1 MDTLTYIGYLAGL
14 FLVSLAVGGI
24 SGPIMVKVL
33 EYLTRKTKSTLDDRV
48 LEAIK
53 VPLESF
59 FFLVVF
65 YAMLHA
71 LTVVGEASS
80 KVSAELKERHG
91 KVPWQR
97 ISGVRHRIVHDYSGL
112 DYELLWQVVTVLA
125 PELAEQVAAIFSA
138 EFPDLDAAGPDPGP
152 AITG

>member
-1 MDTLTYIGYLAGL
+1 MQRDAAYLADIL
-14 FLVSLAVGGI
+14 SAAADLREFTRASSLEEFC
-24 SGPIMVKVL
+24 SN
-33 EYLTRKTKSTLDDRV
+33 KTLR
-48 LEAIK
+48 
-53 VPLESF
+53 
-59 FFLVVF
+59 

-91 KVPWQR
+91 EVPWQR

-112 DYELLWQVVTVLA
+112 DYELLWQVVTVFA

-138 EFPDLDAAGPDPGP
+138 EFPDLDAAGPDPGQ
-152 AITG
+152 ARGELRS